1 MKRFKTGLIFKK
13 SKLSNIDFEMNLNII
28 PYQPQYRSAFKAL
41 NIWWVEKYFKV
52 EPIDLEYLDNPEEKI
67 LNKGGYIY
75 FALLNEKP
83 VGACALIKMDE
94 EGAVFE
100 LSKMGV
106 LPEAQGHKIG
116 WKLGQAVIEKAKAVG
131 AKKLYL
137 ESNTVLTP
145 AMKLYK
151 KLGFK
156 RLDGYDS
163 PYERC
168 NIAMELVF

>member
-1 MKRFKTGLIFKK
+1 M
-13 SKLSNIDFEMNLNII
+13 
-28 PYQPQYRSAFKAL
+28 
-41 NIWWVEKYFKV
+41 
-52 EPIDLEYLDNPEEKI
+52 EYLDNPEEKI

-168 NIAMELVF
+168 NIAMEMVF